1 MALLSHIGLAKWQ
14 DLKPVSL
21 SDNRLIMT
29 FFVLWNFTLGTR
41 DHFSLETVKSSSL
54 RGSSGKSDND
64 STVRACTLLY
74 QLQKNYLP
82 NHIGTIRYLP
92 DNCVFMRYWPYNNDN
107 IADSKGDKLLQY
119 VHVVPTS
126 CLPFWSAARRELIVV
141 VPFC

>member
-1 MALLSHIGLAKWQ
+1 
-14 DLKPVSL
+14 
-21 SDNRLIMT
+21 MT

-54 RGSSGKSDND
+54 RGSSGKSDYD

-92 DNCVFMRYWPYNNDN
+92 DNCVFMRYSPYNNDN
-107 IADSKGDKLLQY
+107 IADSKGDKLLQQRF
-119 VHVVPTS
+119 PAS
-126 CLPFWSAARRELIVV
+126 CLPFLVRSAQGIDCSRSILLAALLL
-141 VPFC
+141 F